1 MNKSPNK
8 RNENLM
14 SLRPFS
20 EFFNRFQ
27 LLLLLLLLS
36 CYSELCVSWWCCC
49 SRISCISCITCS
61 IDMLC
66 SRYCCQSFT
75 FCSARFPSV
84 LRTIFQSQ
92 FLSYSL
98 HSSSVCCCCSLS
110 LIICFSCFAS
120 NIGIVVIFMLLS
132 FCPFSCGKMKHSKN
146 SFTYVFDGVNFYST
160 E

>member
-36 CYSELCVSWWCCC
+36 CYSELCVSWCCCC

-75 FCSARFPSV
+75 FCSAQFPSV
-84 LRTIFQSQ
+84 LRTIFPKSISL
-92 FLSYSL
+92 FLSSFFFRLLLLFSFSHYL
-98 HSSSVCCCCSLS
+98 LFMLCIEHWHCCY
-110 LIICFSCFAS
+110 FH
-120 NIGIVVIFMLLS
+120 GVVILPIFMW
-132 FCPFSCGKMKHSKN
+132 
-146 SFTYVFDGVNFYST
+146 
-160 E
+160 